1 MLDKTAMVYTL
12 SDLPA
17 EARFFEAADWIL
29 LSNKDLRK
37 VPMSSSTYMPKKG
50 EIKANWHVIDG
61 TDKVLGRLAAK
72 ISMII
77 QGKDKPTYTAH
88 VDTGDFVVVLNAD
101 KIKVTG
107 RKADVLEYDTY
118 SRYPGGRHL
127 YSYKTMKELHPEK
140 LLEVAIKRMLP
151 KSRMGR
157 NILGKV
163 KIYRGTEHPH
173 GAQQPKELKI

>member
-1 MLDKTAMVYTL
+1 
-12 SDLPA
+12 
-17 EARFFEAADWIL
+17 
-29 LSNKDLRK
+29 
-37 VPMSSSTYMPKKG
+37 MSTSSTTYMPKKG
-50 EIKANWHVIDG
+50 EIKPQWHVIDA

-72 ISMII
+72 VSMIV
-77 QGKDKPTYTAH
+77 QGKTKPTYTPH
-88 VDTGDFVVVLNAD
+88 VDTGDFVIVLNAD
-101 KIKVTG
+101 KIRVTG
-107 RKADVLEYDTY
+107 RKAEALEYDTY

-151 KSRMGR
+151 KSKMGR

-163 KIYRGTEHPH
+163 KSYRGTEHPH